1 MSGMELVRMT
11 KTERKKERK
20 KEKEKKITLLGKK
33 NYPIG
38 IIVSLGRHAWKQ
50 LTVA

>member
-33 NYPIG
+33 
-38 IIVSLGRHAWKQ
+38 IIP
-50 LTVA
+50 